1 MSVLDFL
8 GKELL
13 YFDGAMGTRLQAAG
27 LKPGELPE
35 VWNITHSDVVAEI
48 HASYVR
54 AGANILKTN
63 TFGANAM
70 KMQGSGYSVE
80 DVVLAAFNNARDA
93 FAKVNAEQKETSCV
107 QAVASAE
114 GKEITCAKADADAE
128 CNGTTSAMSDATVE
142 RKETTSVTAND
153 AVAETADT
161 KKQFVALD
169 LGPTGKLLAPFGDLQ
184 FEEAVA
190 LYAEIVQ
197 AGVKARADLVLVE
210 TMSDSYEAKAAIL
223 AAKENSDLPVFVTFT
238 FDKDGKLMNGA
249 DVETAMLLAE
259 GLGVDAVGF
268 NCGLGPDLV
277 AKLLPRA
284 RRVTDLPLI
293 ANPNAGLPVEK
304 DGKTV
309 FTTGPE
315 EFADYMLEVYREGGA
330 VLGGCCGTDP
340 NYIHLVAERT
350 RGLKPISLKEASITN
365 IADEEIIKQKEITD
379 RAATKAKENIIAT
392 CAAEVKEN
400 ADEEAKQIIISNNA
414 VIKANHNSVSASNEK
429 ASENKKVNR
438 NSVTAVTGY
447 GAPVYFG
454 EAPVLIGERINPTGK
469 PLLKEAL
476 RNGDMD
482 YICRLGLEQLER
494 GAHILDV
501 NTGLP
506 GLNETETLCKAVTS
520 LQAITPVPLEIDTSN
535 YEAMEKALRVYNGKP
550 LLNSVN
556 GKLESMKKVF
566 PLAKKYGAAVVG
578 LCLDEAGIPDTAEG
592 RLAIAKRIIENAA
605 TYGIKAKDI
614 IIDPLALTVSTDS
627 RNPAIDLAV
636 IKALKAKGIH
646 TVMGV
651 SNISFGLP
659 NRDAVNSTFFG
670 MSLAAGLS
678 SAIMNPQSERMLE
691 AYHAYCAL
699 SGADEGCKEYVAHYA
714 NAPKT
719 KATTAVSEY
728 TLYDAIVKGLTE
740 QSGVATKKLLEEKK
754 APLEIIN
761 EFIIPALNTVG
772 EGFGNKTLFLPQLLM
787 AADAAKAAFAEL
799 KKQMQTGQG
808 NGVGAEQGE
817 TVSQDNGANAAS
829 GNAAA
834 GTEAPIENTG
844 SQGSVVSVSSSP
856 TATSSADTI
865 VLAVVKGDIH
875 DNGKNIVKVLWEN
888 YGYHVVDLGKDVP
901 AESVVEAVEKHQAK
915 LVGLTALMTT
925 TVAAMEDTIHALR
938 KTTDTKILV
947 GGAVMTQEYADII
960 GADGYA
966 PDAVAAVDYANH
978 LFKGENT

>member
-1 MSVLDFL
+1 MSILDFL
-8 GKELL
+8 GKEFL

-35 VWNITHSDVVAEI
+35 AWNITHGDVVAEI

-80 DVVLAAFNNARDA
+80 DVVLAAFKNARAA
-93 FAKVNAEQKETSCV
+93 FAKVNAEQKEVSCA
-107 QAVASAE
+107 QTVASAE
-114 GKEITCAKADADAE
+114 GKDSCCAQ
-128 CNGTTSAMSDATVE
+128 TATKQ
-142 RKETTSVTAND
+142 KETTCALANTESVASKQQQ
-153 AVAETADT
+153 A
-161 KKQFVALD
+161 KQFVALD
-169 LGPTGKLLAPFGDLQ
+169 LGPTGKLLAPYGDLQ
-184 FEEAVA
+184 FEEAVS

-197 AGVKARADLVLVE
+197 AGVKANADLVLVE

-238 FDKDGKLMNGA
+238 FDKDGKLLNGA
-249 DVETAMLLAE
+249 DVETAMLMAE

-315 EFADYMLEVYREGGA
+315 EFANYMLEVYREGGA

-340 NYIHLVAERT
+340 TYIHLVAERT
-350 RGLKPISLKEASITN
+350 KGLKPISVQQISEA
-365 IADEEIIKQKEITD
+365 
-379 RAATKAKENIIAT
+379 ENA
-392 CAAEVKEN
+392 AAE
-400 ADEEAKQIIISNNA
+400 QF
-414 VIKANHNSVSASNEK
+414 
-429 ASENKKVNR
+429 
-438 NSVTAVTGY
+438 VTAVTGY

-454 EAPVLIGERINPTGK
+454 NEPVLIGERINPTGK

-482 YICRLGLEQLER
+482 YICRLGLEQLDR
-494 GAHILDV
+494 DAHILDV

-506 GLNETETLCKAVTS
+506 GLNETETLSKAVTS

-535 YEAMEKALRVYNGKP
+535 YEAMEKALRLYNGKP

-556 GKLESMKKVF
+556 GKPESMEKVF

-578 LCLDEAGIPDTAEG
+578 LCLDENGIPDTTEG
-592 RLAIAKRIIENAA
+592 RLAIAEKIIQTAA
-605 TYGIKAKDI
+605 AYGIKAKDI

-659 NRDAVNSTFFG
+659 NRDAVNSTFFA

-678 SAIMNPQSERMLE
+678 SAIMNPQSERMME

-699 SGADEGCKEYVAHYA
+699 SGADEGCKEFVAHYA

-719 KATTAVSEY
+719 KAATAVSEY

-754 APLEIIN
+754 APLEVIN

-772 EGFGNKTLFLPQLLM
+772 EGFSNKTLFLPQLLM
-787 AADAAKAAFAEL
+787 AADAAKAAFGEL
-799 KKQMQTGQG
+799 KKQMQ
-808 NGVGAEQGE
+808 
-817 TVSQDNGANAAS
+817 
-829 GNAAA
+829 A
-834 GTEAPIENTG
+834 GTPQNVDSTDT
-844 SQGSVVSVSSSP
+844 SV
-856 TATSSADTI
+856 ADTI

-875 DNGKNIVKVLWEN
+875 DIGKNIVKVLWEN

-947 GGAVMTQEYADII
+947 GGAVMTQEYADTI

-966 PDAVAAVDYANH
+966 PDAVTAVDYANR
-978 LFKGENT
+978 LFKGKPE

>member
-1 MSVLDFL
+1 MSILDYL
-8 GKELL
+8 GKEIL

-35 VWNITHSDVVAEI
+35 VWNITHGEVVTDI

-54 AGANILKTN
+54 AGANILKSN
-63 TFGANAM
+63 TFGANAL

-80 DVVLAAFNNARDA
+80 NVVLAAFDNARRA
-93 FAKVNAEQKETSCV
+93 FASVP
-107 QAVASAE
+107 
-114 GKEITCAKADADAE
+114 EIPE
-128 CNGTTSAMSDATVE
+128 E
-142 RKETTSVTAND
+142 
-153 AVAETADT
+153 
-161 KKQFVALD
+161 KKFAALD
-169 LGPTGKLLAPFGDLQ
+169 LGPTGKLLAPYGDLQ
-184 FEEAVA
+184 FEEAVS
-190 LYAEIVQ
+190 LYAEIVR
-197 AGVKARADLVLVE
+197 AGVKAGADLVLIE
-210 TMSDSYEAKAAIL
+210 TMSDTYEARAAIL
-223 AAKENSDLPVFVTFT
+223 AAKENSSLPVFVTFT
-238 FDKDGKLMNGA
+238 FDKDGKLLNGA
-249 DVETAMLLAE
+249 DVETAVLMAD

-284 RRVTDLPLI
+284 RRVTALPII

-309 FTTGPE
+309 FSSGPE
-315 EFADYMLEVYREGGA
+315 DFAEYMLDVYREGGT

-340 NYIHLVAERT
+340 GYIRLVAERT
-350 RGLKPISLKEASITN
+350 KGLKPVTLNTTE
-365 IADEEIIKQKEITD
+365 
-379 RAATKAKENIIAT
+379 ATKNT
-392 CAAEVKEN
+392 
-400 ADEEAKQIIISNNA
+400 
-414 VIKANHNSVSASNEK
+414 EK
-429 ASENKKVNR
+429 R

-454 EAPVLIGERINPTGK
+454 KLPVLIGERINPTGK
-469 PLLKEAL
+469 PVLKEAL

-482 YICRLGLEQLER
+482 YICRLGLEQLEN

-520 LQAITPVPLEIDTSN
+520 LQAVTPVPLEIDTSN
-535 YEAMEKALRVYNGKP
+535 YEAMEKALRLYNGKP

-556 GKLESMKKVF
+556 GKPESMEKVF

-578 LCLDEAGIPDTAEG
+578 LCLDERGIPNTAEG
-592 RLAIAKRIIENAA
+592 RLVIADKIIQTA
-605 TYGIKAKDI
+605 TEYGIKAKDI

-627 RNPAIDLAV
+627 RNSAINLAV

-659 NRDAVNSTFFG
+659 NRDAVNSAFFA

-678 SAIMNPQSERMLE
+678 SAIMNPQSERMME

-699 SGADEGCKEYVAHYA
+699 SGADEGCKEFIARYS

-719 KATTAVSEY
+719 KTAAVVSEY
-728 TLYDAIVKGLTE
+728 SLYDAIVKGLTD
-740 QSGVATKKLLEEKK
+740 QSGSAAKKLLEENKT
-754 APLEIIN
+754 PMEIIN
-761 EFIIPALNTVG
+761 GFIIPALNAVG
-772 EGFGNKTLFLPQLLM
+772 EGFGKKTLFLPQLLM
-787 AADAAKAAFAEL
+787 AADAAKAAFDEL
-799 KKQMQTGQG
+799 KKQMQKGRQTDEVRG
-808 NGVGAEQGE
+808 N
-817 TVSQDNGANAAS
+817 
-829 GNAAA
+829 
-834 GTEAPIENTG
+834 
-844 SQGSVVSVSSSP
+844 
-856 TATSSADTI
+856 TI

-875 DNGKNIVKVLWEN
+875 DIGKNIVKVLWEN

-901 AESVVEAVEKHQAK
+901 PETVVEAVEKHQAR

-925 TVAAMEDTIHALR
+925 TVAAMEDTINALR
-938 KTTDTKILV
+938 RKTDTNILV
-947 GGAVMTQEYADII
+947 GGAVMTQEYAGSI

-966 PDAVAAVDYANH
+966 PDAVAAVNYANRI
-978 LFKGENT
+978 FKK

>member
-1 MSVLDFL
+1 MSILNYL
-8 GKELL
+8 GKEIL

-35 VWNITHSDVVAEI
+35 AWNISHGDVVAEI

-63 TFGANAM
+63 TFGANAI

-80 DVVLAAFNNARDA
+80 DVVLAAFKNARSG
-93 FAKVNAEQKETSCV
+93 FARV
-107 QAVASAE
+107 SAE
-114 GKEITCAKADADAE
+114 PADA
-128 CNGTTSAMSDATVE
+128 
-142 RKETTSVTAND
+142 
-153 AVAETADT
+153 

-169 LGPTGKLLAPFGDLQ
+169 LGPTGKLLAPYGDLQ
-184 FEEAVA
+184 FEEAVS

-197 AGVKARADLVLVE
+197 AGVKAKADLVLVE

-238 FDKDGKLMNGA
+238 FDKDGKLLNGA
-249 DVETAMLLAE
+249 DVETAMLMAE

-284 RRVTDLPLI
+284 RRVIGLPLI

-315 EFADYMLEVYREGGA
+315 EFADYMLDVYREGGA

-340 NYIHLVAERT
+340 TYIHLVAERT
-350 RGLKPISLKEASITN
+350 KGLKPIPAQQIS
-365 IADEEIIKQKEITD
+365 EEKI
-379 RAATKAKENIIAT
+379 
-392 CAAEVKEN
+392 
-400 ADEEAKQIIISNNA
+400 
-414 VIKANHNSVSASNEK
+414 
-429 ASENKKVNR
+429 
-438 NSVTAVTGY
+438 TAVTGY

-454 EAPVLIGERINPTGK
+454 NEPVLIGERINPTGK

-482 YICRLGLEQLER
+482 YICRLGLEQLDR

-506 GLNETETLCKAVTS
+506 GLNETKTLSKAVTS

-535 YEAMEKALRVYNGKP
+535 YEAMEKALRLYNGKP

-556 GKLESMKKVF
+556 GKPESMKKVF

-578 LCLDEAGIPDTAEG
+578 LCLDESGIPDTSEG
-592 RLAIAKRIIENAA
+592 RLAIAEKIIKTAVQ
-605 TYGIKAKDI
+605 YGIDAKDI

-636 IKALKAKGIH
+636 IKALEAKGIR

-659 NRDAVNSTFFG
+659 NRDAVNSTFFA

-678 SAIMNPQSERMLE
+678 SAIMNPQSERMME

-699 SGADEGCKEYVAHYA
+699 SGADEGCKEFVSHYA
-714 NAPKT
+714 GTPKT
-719 KATTAVSEY
+719 KTATAVSEY
-728 TLYDAIVKGLTE
+728 SLYDAIVKGLAE
-740 QSGVATKKLLEEKK
+740 QSGNATKKLLGEHK
-754 APLEIIN
+754 APLEIID

-772 EGFGNKTLFLPQLLM
+772 EGFGKKTLFLPQLLM
-787 AADAAKAAFAEL
+787 AADAAKAAFDEL
-799 KKQMQTGQG
+799 KKKMQKDTQTGDTR
-808 NGVGAEQGE
+808 GE
-817 TVSQDNGANAAS
+817 
-829 GNAAA
+829 
-834 GTEAPIENTG
+834 
-844 SQGSVVSVSSSP
+844 
-856 TATSSADTI
+856 TI

-875 DNGKNIVKVLWEN
+875 DIGKNIVKVLWEN

-901 AESVVEAVEKHQAK
+901 AESVVEAVEKHHAK

-925 TVAAMEDTIHALR
+925 TVAAMEDTINALR
-938 KTTDTKILV
+938 KTTSTKVLV
-947 GGAVMTQEYADII
+947 GGAVMTQEYADTI

-966 PDAVAAVDYANH
+966 SDAVAAVNYANRV
-978 LFKGENT
+978 FNRTQ

>member
-1 MSVLDFL
+1 M
-8 GKELL
+8 
-13 YFDGAMGTRLQAAG
+13 
-27 LKPGELPE
+27 
-35 VWNITHSDVVAEI
+35 
-48 HASYVR
+48 
-54 AGANILKTN
+54 
-63 TFGANAM
+63 
-70 KMQGSGYSVE
+70 
-80 DVVLAAFNNARDA
+80 
-93 FAKVNAEQKETSCV
+93 
-107 QAVASAE
+107 
-114 GKEITCAKADADAE
+114 
-128 CNGTTSAMSDATVE
+128 
-142 RKETTSVTAND
+142 
-153 AVAETADT
+153 
-161 KKQFVALD
+161 D
-169 LGPTGKLLAPFGDLQ
+169 LGPTGKLLAPYGDLQ
-184 FEEAVA
+184 FEEAVS

-197 AGVKARADLVLVE
+197 AGVKAKADLVLVE

-238 FDKDGKLMNGA
+238 FDKDGKLLNGA
-249 DVETAMLLAE
+249 DVETAMLTAE

-315 EFADYMLEVYREGGA
+315 EFADYMLDVYREGGA

-340 NYIHLVAERT
+340 TYIHLVAERT
-350 RGLKPISLKEASITN
+350 KGLKPISAQQIS
-365 IADEEIIKQKEITD
+365 EEK
-379 RAATKAKENIIAT
+379 
-392 CAAEVKEN
+392 
-400 ADEEAKQIIISNNA
+400 
-414 VIKANHNSVSASNEK
+414 
-429 ASENKKVNR
+429 
-438 NSVTAVTGY
+438 VTAVTGY

-454 EAPVLIGERINPTGK
+454 NEPVLIGERINPTGK

-476 RNGDMD
+476 RNSDMD
-482 YICRLGLEQLER
+482 YICRLGLEQLDR

-506 GLNETETLCKAVTS
+506 GLNETETLSKAVTS

-535 YEAMEKALRVYNGKP
+535 YEAMEKALRLYNGKP

-556 GKLESMKKVF
+556 GKPESMEKVF

-578 LCLDEAGIPDTAEG
+578 LCLDETGIPDTAEG
-592 RLAIAKRIIENAA
+592 RLAIAEKIIQTAA

-627 RNPAIDLAV
+627 RNPAVDLAV

-659 NRDAVNSTFFG
+659 NRDAVNSTFFA

-678 SAIMNPQSERMLE
+678 SAIMNPQSERMME

-699 SGADEGCKEYVAHYA
+699 SGADEGCKEFVSHYA

-719 KATTAVSEY
+719 RTTTAVSEY

-740 QSGVATKKLLEEKK
+740 QSSVATKKLLEEKK

-787 AADAAKAAFAEL
+787 AADAAKAAFGEL
-799 KKQMQTGQG
+799 KKQMQ
-808 NGVGAEQGE
+808 
-817 TVSQDNGANAAS
+817 S
-829 GNAAA
+829 G
-834 GTEAPIENTG
+834 
-844 SQGSVVSVSSSP
+844 QGSVVNGSNVVAGTQASPEGVDSHTVSYQSNIDASASTSP
-856 TATSSADTI
+856 TTTPSPDTI

-875 DNGKNIVKVLWEN
+875 DIGKNIVKVLWEN

-901 AESVVEAVEKHQAK
+901 AESVVEAVEKHHAK

-947 GGAVMTQEYADII
+947 GGAVMTQEYADTI

-966 PDAVAAVDYANH
+966 PDAVAAVEYANQ
-978 LFKGENT
+978 LFKGKN

>member
-8 GKELL
+8 GKEIL

-35 VWNITHSDVVAEI
+35 VWNITHGDVVAEI

-80 DVVLAAFNNARDA
+80 DVVTAAFKNARAA
-93 FAKVNAEQKETSCV
+93 FAKVNAEKREAGCT
-107 QAVASAE
+107 QADTDTECSGTASA
-114 GKEITCAKADADAE
+114 
-128 CNGTTSAMSDATVE
+128 V
-142 RKETTSVTAND
+142 ND
-153 AVAETADT
+153 AAEKQKSEKGSDRTIA
-161 KKQFVALD
+161 KSAAQPQQARQFVALD

-197 AGVKARADLVLVE
+197 AGVKAKADLVLVE
-210 TMSDSYEAKAAIL
+210 TMSDSYEAKAAIV

-238 FDKDGKLMNGA
+238 FDKDGRLLNGG

-277 AKLLPRA
+277 ARLLPRA

-304 DGKTV
+304 DGRTV

-315 EFADYMLEVYREGGA
+315 EFAEYMLDVYREGGA

-340 NYIHLVAERT
+340 AYIHLVAERT
-350 RGLKPISLKEASITN
+350 KGLKPV
-365 IADEEIIKQKEITD
+365 
-379 RAATKAKENIIAT
+379 AA
-392 CAAEVKEN
+392 
-400 ADEEAKQIIISNNA
+400 QQ
-414 VIKANHNSVSASNEK
+414 H
-429 ASENKKVNR
+429 
-438 NSVTAVTGY
+438 SVTAVTGY

-506 GLNETETLCKAVTS
+506 GLNEAETLCKAVTS
-520 LQAITPVPLEIDTSN
+520 LQAITPAPLEIDTSD
-535 YEAMEKALRVYNGKP
+535 YEAMEKALRLYNGKP

-556 GKLESMKKVF
+556 GKTESMEKVF

-578 LCLDEAGIPDTAEG
+578 LCLDERGIPGTAEG
-592 RLAIAKRIIENAA
+592 RLAIAERIIETAGA
-605 TYGIKAKDI
+605 YGIRAKDI

-627 RNPAIDLAV
+627 RNPAIDVAV
-636 IKALKAKGIH
+636 IQALKAKGIH

-659 NRDAVNSTFFG
+659 NRDAVNSTFFA

-691 AYHAYCAL
+691 TCRSYCAL
-699 SGADEGCKEYVAHYA
+699 SGIDEGCREFTARYA
-714 NAPKT
+714 NAPGT
-719 KATTAVSEY
+719 KAAAAVSEY

-761 EFIIPALNTVG
+761 AFIIPALNTVG

-787 AADAAKAAFAEL
+787 AADAAKAAFDEI
-799 KKQMQTGQG
+799 KKQMQAGTASGV
-808 NGVGAEQGE
+808 NGAVQGE
-817 TVSQDNGANAAS
+817 TVSQGSDAA
-829 GNAAA
+829 
-834 GTEAPIENTG
+834 P
-844 SQGSVVSVSSSP
+844 SVTAP
-856 TATSSADTI
+856 TASRADTI

-875 DNGKNIVKVLWEN
+875 DIGKNIVKVLWEN

-901 AESVVEAVEKHQAK
+901 AESVVEAVEKHQAR

-925 TVAAMEDTIHALR
+925 TVAAMEDTIRALR

-947 GGAVMTQEYADII
+947 GGAVMTQEYADTI

-978 LFKGENT
+978 LFKERRIQ

>member
-8 GKELL
+8 GKEIL

-35 VWNITHSDVVAEI
+35 VWNITHGDVVAEI

-54 AGANILKTN
+54 AGANILKSN
-63 TFGANAM
+63 TFGANALKM
-70 KMQGSGYSVE
+70 KGSGYSVE
-80 DVVLAAFNNARDA
+80 DVVLAAFKNARAA
-93 FAKVNAEQKETSCV
+93 FARVSEECNSRRRNQTV
-107 QAVASAE
+107 VASEQA
-114 GKEITCAKADADAE
+114 GAVCSDSGAKF
-128 CNGTTSAMSDATVE
+128 
-142 RKETTSVTAND
+142 
-153 AVAETADT
+153 AVSKLQD
-161 KKQFVALD
+161 KQFVALD
-169 LGPTGKLLAPFGDLQ
+169 LGPTGKLLAPYGDLQ

-190 LYAEIVQ
+190 LYAEQVR
-197 AGVKARADLVLVE
+197 AGVKAHADLVLIE

-238 FDKDGKLMNGA
+238 FDKDGKLLNGA
-249 DVETAMLLAE
+249 DVETAVLMAE

-293 ANPNAGLPVEK
+293 ANPNAGLPVEQN
-304 DGKTV
+304 GKTV

-315 EFADYMLEVYREGGA
+315 EFADYMLDVYREGGA
-330 VLGGCCGTDP
+330 VLGGCCGTNPD
-340 NYIHLVAERT
+340 YIRLVAERT
-350 RGLKPISLKEASITN
+350 KSLKP
-365 IADEEIIKQKEITD
+365 
-379 RAATKAKENIIAT
+379 
-392 CAAEVKEN
+392 VP
-400 ADEEAKQIIISNNA
+400 
-414 VIKANHNSVSASNEK
+414 VSAE
-429 ASENKKVNR
+429 EY
-438 NSVTAVTGY
+438 SVTAVTGY
-447 GAPVYFG
+447 GAPVFFG
-454 EAPVLIGERINPTGK
+454 KEPVLIGERINPTGK

-482 YICRLGLEQLER
+482 YVCRLGLEQLDN

-506 GLNETETLCKAVTS
+506 GLNETETLSKAVTS

-535 YEAMEKALRVYNGKP
+535 YEAMEKALRLYNGKP

-556 GKLESMKKVF
+556 GKQESMEKIF

-578 LCLDEAGIPDTAEG
+578 LCLDENGIPDTAEG
-592 RLAIAKRIIENAA
+592 RLAIAEKIIQTAA
-605 TYGIKAKDI
+605 TYGIRDKNI

-636 IKALKAKGIH
+636 IKVLKAKGIH

-659 NRDAVNSTFFG
+659 NRDAVNSTFFA

-678 SAIMNPQSERMLE
+678 SAIMNPQSERMVE
-691 AYHAYCAL
+691 AYRAYCAL
-699 SGADEGCKEYVAHYA
+699 SGMDEGCKEFVARYA
-714 NAPKT
+714 NAPKA
-719 KATTAVSEY
+719 KTTTVVSEY
-728 TLYDAIVKGLTE
+728 TLYDAIVKGLAE
-740 QSGVATKKLLEEKK
+740 QSGAATKKLLEENT
-754 APLEIIN
+754 APLDVIN
-761 EFIIPALNTVG
+761 TFIIPALNTVG

-787 AADAAKAAFAEL
+787 AADAAKAAFGEL
-799 KKQMQTGQG
+799 KKQMQTNQG
-808 NGVGAEQGE
+808 KVAAGMQIQRNDNG
-817 TVSQDNGANAAS
+817 TCSNPSQDNTVPVSAS
-829 GNAAA
+829 Q
-834 GTEAPIENTG
+834 
-844 SQGSVVSVSSSP
+844 S
-856 TATSSADTI
+856 DTI

-875 DNGKNIVKVLWEN
+875 DIGKNIVKVLWEN

-925 TVAAMEDTIHALR
+925 TVAAMEDTINALR

-947 GGAVMTQEYADII
+947 GGAVMTQEYADTI

-966 PDAVAAVDYANH
+966 PDAVAAVDYANR
-978 LFKGENT
+978 LFKGHT

>member
-1 MSVLDFL
+1 MSVLDYL
-8 GKELL
+8 GKEIL

-35 VWNITHSDVVAEI
+35 AWNITHGDVVAEI

-63 TFGANAM
+63 TFGANAL
-70 KMQGSGYSVE
+70 KMQGSGYTVE
-80 DVVLAAFNNARDA
+80 DVVLAAFRNARAA
-93 FAKVNAEQKETSCV
+93 FAKVNAE
-107 QAVASAE
+107 
-114 GKEITCAKADADAE
+114 
-128 CNGTTSAMSDATVE
+128 
-142 RKETTSVTAND
+142 RKD
-153 AVAETADT
+153 
-161 KKQFVALD
+161 KQFVALD
-169 LGPTGKLLAPFGDLQ
+169 LGPTGKLLAPYGDLQ
-184 FEEAVA
+184 FEEAVS
-190 LYAEIVQ
+190 LYAEIVK
-197 AGVKARADLVLVE
+197 AGVKAKANLVLVE

-238 FDKDGKLMNGA
+238 FDKDGKLLNGA

-259 GLGVDAVGF
+259 GLDVDAVGF
-268 NCGLGPDLV
+268 NCGMGPDLV

-284 RRVTDLPLI
+284 RRVTNLPLI

-315 EFADYMLEVYREGGA
+315 EFADCMLDVYREGGA

-350 RGLKPISLKEASITN
+350 KGLKPVSLKEVS
-365 IADEEIIKQKEITD
+365 IIKSS
-379 RAATKAKENIIAT
+379 EN
-392 CAAEVKEN
+392 
-400 ADEEAKQIIISNNA
+400 EAKQNFVSSLDGIINI
-414 VIKANHNSVSASNEK
+414 VSK
-429 ASENKKVNR
+429 H
-438 NSVTAVTGY
+438 SVTAVTGY

-454 EAPVLIGERINPTGK
+454 DAPVLIGERINPTGK
-469 PLLKEAL
+469 SLLKEAL

-482 YICRLGLEQLER
+482 YICRLGLEQLDS

-506 GLNETETLCKAVTS
+506 GVNETETLCKAVAS
-520 LQAITPVPLEIDTSN
+520 LQAITPVPLEIDTSD
-535 YEAMEKALRVYNGKP
+535 YEAMEKALRLYNGKP

-556 GKLESMKKVF
+556 GKRSSMEKVF

-578 LCLDEAGIPDTAEG
+578 LCLDETGIPDTAEG
-592 RLAIAKRIIENAA
+592 RLAIAEKIIQTAA
-605 TYGIKAKDI
+605 TYGIQAKDI

-659 NRDAVNSTFFG
+659 NRDAVNSTFFA

-699 SGADEGCKEYVAHYA
+699 SGADEGCKDFVAQYA
-714 NAPKT
+714 KAPKT
-719 KATTAVSEY
+719 KTATVVSEY

-740 QSGVATKKLLEEKK
+740 QSGVATKKLLEEQI

-761 EFIIPALNTVG
+761 EYIIPALNTVG

-787 AADAAKAAFAEL
+787 AADAAKAAFGKL
-799 KKQMQTGQG
+799 KKQMQTG
-808 NGVGAEQGE
+808 AA
-817 TVSQDNGANAAS
+817 NGANATSADAS
-829 GNAAA
+829 QEHGSNAA
-834 GTEAPIENTG
+834 
-844 SQGSVVSVSSSP
+844 SVSAIQTNSP
-856 TATSSADTI
+856 TATPSADTI

-875 DNGKNIVKVLWEN
+875 DIGKNIVKVLWEN

-925 TVAAMEDTIHALR
+925 TVSAMEDTIHALR
-938 KTTDTKILV
+938 KATDTKILV
-947 GGAVMTQEYADII
+947 GGAVMTQEYADTI

-966 PDAVAAVDYANH
+966 SDAVAAVDYANH
-978 LFKGENT
+978 LFREKE

>member
-8 GKELL
+8 GKEIL

-35 VWNITHSDVVAEI
+35 VWNITHGDVVAEI

-54 AGANILKTN
+54 AGANILKSN
-63 TFGANAM
+63 TFGANALKM
-70 KMQGSGYSVE
+70 KGSGYSVE
-80 DVVLAAFNNARDA
+80 DVVLAAFKNARDA
-93 FAKVNAEQKETSCV
+93 FVRVSEECNSRRSNQTG
-107 QAVASAE
+107 VASE
-114 GKEITCAKADADAE
+114 Q
-128 CNGTTSAMSDATVE
+128 
-142 RKETTSVTAND
+142 
-153 AVAETADT
+153 ADT
-161 KKQFVALD
+161 VCSDLGAKFAVSKPQDKQFVALDLKKQFVALD
-169 LGPTGKLLAPFGDLQ
+169 LGPTGKLLAPYGDLQ

-190 LYAEIVQ
+190 LYGEQVR
-197 AGVKARADLVLVE
+197 AGVKANADLVLVE

-238 FDKDGKLMNGA
+238 FDRDGKLLNGA
-249 DVETAMLLAE
+249 DVETAVLMAE

-277 AKLLPRA
+277 ARLLPRA

-315 EFADYMLEVYREGGA
+315 EFADYMLDVYREGGA
-330 VLGGCCGTDP
+330 VLGGCCGTNP
-340 NYIHLVAERT
+340 GYIRLVAERT
-350 RGLKPISLKEASITN
+350 KGLKPMPLHAVS
-365 IADEEIIKQKEITD
+365 EINNTD
-379 RAATKAKENIIAT
+379 G
-392 CAAEVKEN
+392 
-400 ADEEAKQIIISNNA
+400 EEAKVIIADDAAAAINEGT
-414 VIKANHNSVSASNEK
+414 VSPAYKN
-429 ASENKKVNR
+429 NKKEKY
-438 NSVTAVTGY
+438 SSITAVAGY

-454 EAPVLIGERINPTGK
+454 KKPVLIGERINPTGK

-482 YICRLGLEQLER
+482 YVCRLGLEQLDN

-506 GLNETETLCKAVTS
+506 GLNETETLCNAVTA
-520 LQAITPVPLEIDTSN
+520 LQAVTPVPLEIDTSH
-535 YEAMEKALRVYNGKP
+535 YEAMEKALRLYNGKP

-556 GKLESMKKVF
+556 GKQESMDNVF

-578 LCLDEAGIPDTAEG
+578 LCLDENGIPDTAEG
-592 RLAIAKRIIENAA
+592 RLAIAEKIIKTAA
-605 TYGIKAKDI
+605 QYGIKAKDI
-614 IIDPLALTVSTDS
+614 LIDPLALTVSTDS

-636 IKALKAKGIH
+636 IQALKAKGIH

-659 NRDAVNSTFFG
+659 NRDAVNSAFFA

-678 SAIMNPQSERMLE
+678 SAIMNPQSERMME

-699 SGADEGCKEYVAHYA
+699 SGADEGCKEFVARYA
-714 NAPKT
+714 DAPQHKT
-719 KATTAVSEY
+719 AVKVSEY
-728 TLYDAIVKGLTE
+728 TLYDAIVKGLVE
-740 QSGVATKKLLEEKK
+740 QSGIATKKLLEEQK
-754 APLEIIN
+754 APLEVIN
-761 EFIIPALNTVG
+761 QFIIPALNTVG
-772 EGFGNKTLFLPQLLM
+772 EGFGKKTLFLPQLLM
-787 AADAAKAAFAEL
+787 AADAAKAAFDEI
-799 KKQMQTGQG
+799 KKQMQGSAAQNNT
-808 NGVGAEQGE
+808 A
-817 TVSQDNGANAAS
+817 AAS
-829 GNAAA
+829 AEGNASGADA
-834 GTEAPIENTG
+834 
-844 SQGSVVSVSSSP
+844 SP
-856 TATSSADTI
+856 GDTI

-875 DNGKNIVKVLWEN
+875 DIGKNIVKVLWEN

-901 AESVVEAVEKHQAK
+901 AESVVEAVEKHHAK

-925 TVAAMEDTIHALR
+925 TVAAMEDTIQALR
-938 KTTDTKILV
+938 RKTNTKILV
-947 GGAVMTQEYADII
+947 GGAVLTQEYADTI

-966 PDAVAAVDYANH
+966 PDAVAAVDYANQ
-978 LFKGENT
+978 LFKGTGE

>member
-1 MSVLDFL
+1 MFFLKTLCGGCGMSILDFL

-35 VWNITHSDVVAEI
+35 VWNITHGDVVAEI

-54 AGANILKTN
+54 AGANILKSN
-63 TFGANAM
+63 TFGANALKM
-70 KMQGSGYSVE
+70 KGSGYSVE
-80 DVVLAAFNNARDA
+80 DVVLAAFKNARAA
-93 FAKVNAEQKETSCV
+93 FVRVSE
-107 QAVASAE
+107 
-114 GKEITCAKADADAE
+114 E
-128 CNGTTSAMSDATVE
+128 CNSRRSNQTGIASEQAGAVCSDSGA
-142 RKETTSVTAND
+142 KF
-153 AVAETADT
+153 AVSKPQNKQFVALDL

-169 LGPTGKLLAPFGDLQ
+169 LGPTGKLLAPYGDLQ

-190 LYAEIVQ
+190 LYAEQVR
-197 AGVKARADLVLVE
+197 AGVKAHADLVLIE

-223 AAKENSDLPVFVTFT
+223 AAKENCDLPVFVTFT
-238 FDKDGKLMNGA
+238 FDKDGKLLNGA
-249 DVETAMLLAE
+249 DVETAVLMAE
-259 GLGVDAVGF
+259 GLGADAVGF

-293 ANPNAGLPVEK
+293 ANPNAGLPVEQN
-304 DGKTV
+304 GKTV

-315 EFADYMLEVYREGGA
+315 EFADYMLDVYWEGGA
-330 VLGGCCGTDP
+330 VLGGCCGTNPD
-340 NYIHLVAERT
+340 YIRLVAERT
-350 RGLKPISLKEASITN
+350 KSLKP
-365 IADEEIIKQKEITD
+365 
-379 RAATKAKENIIAT
+379 
-392 CAAEVKEN
+392 VP
-400 ADEEAKQIIISNNA
+400 
-414 VIKANHNSVSASNEK
+414 VSAE
-429 ASENKKVNR
+429 EY
-438 NSVTAVTGY
+438 SVTAVTGY
-447 GAPVYFG
+447 GAPVFFG
-454 EAPVLIGERINPTGK
+454 KEPVLIGERINPTGK

-482 YICRLGLEQLER
+482 YVCRLGLEQLDN

-506 GLNETETLCKAVTS
+506 GLNETETLSKAVTA

-535 YEAMEKALRVYNGKP
+535 YEAMEKALRLYNGKP

-556 GKLESMKKVF
+556 GKQESMERIF

-578 LCLDEAGIPDTAEG
+578 LCLDEKGIPDTAEG
-592 RLAIAKRIIENAA
+592 RLAIAEKIIQTAA
-605 TYGIKAKDI
+605 TYGIRNKNI

-659 NRDAVNSTFFG
+659 NRDAVNSTFFA

-678 SAIMNPQSERMLE
+678 SAIMNPQSERMVE
-691 AYHAYCAL
+691 AYRAYCAL
-699 SGADEGCKEYVAHYA
+699 SGMDEGCKEFVACYA
-714 NAPKT
+714 NAPKA
-719 KATTAVSEY
+719 KTTTVVSEY
-728 TLYDAIVKGLTE
+728 TLYDAIVKGLAE
-740 QSGVATKKLLEEKK
+740 QSGAATKKLLEENTV
-754 APLEIIN
+754 PLDVIN
-761 EFIIPALNTVG
+761 TFIIPALNTVG

-787 AADAAKAAFAEL
+787 AADAAKAAFGEL
-799 KKQMQTGQG
+799 KKQMQTNQG
-808 NGVGAEQGE
+808 KGAAGMQIQRNDTG
-817 TVSQDNGANAAS
+817 TCSNPSQDNTVPVSAS
-829 GNAAA
+829 Q
-834 GTEAPIENTG
+834 
-844 SQGSVVSVSSSP
+844 S
-856 TATSSADTI
+856 DTI

-875 DNGKNIVKVLWEN
+875 DIGKNIVKVLWEN

-925 TVAAMEDTIHALR
+925 TVAAMEDTINALR

-947 GGAVMTQEYADII
+947 GGAVMTQEYADTI

-966 PDAVAAVDYANH
+966 PDAVAAVDYANR
-978 LFKGENT
+978 LFKGHT